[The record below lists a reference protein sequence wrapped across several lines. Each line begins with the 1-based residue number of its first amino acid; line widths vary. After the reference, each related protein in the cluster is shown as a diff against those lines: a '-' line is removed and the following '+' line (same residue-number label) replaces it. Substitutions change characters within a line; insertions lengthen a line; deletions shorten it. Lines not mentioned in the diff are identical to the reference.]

1 MEAIDP
7 RSASRDMVT
16 PTPVM
21 TPITPP
27 NRLVRALSPI
37 TPPLRAP
44 LRFGS
49 PSTGRKF
56 KKRLFSLAGFAKS
69 AVAGGRGRE
78 ELKPLDMH
86 VRGTK
91 KRSSRAVSAM
101 ESDEELVSRSRH
113 LLEAQQCSSRTSH

>member
-16 PTPVM
+16 PTQVM

-44 LRFGS
+44 LRFAS

-56 KKRLFSLAGFAKS
+56 RKRRFSLAGFAKS
-69 AVAGGRGRE
+69 AVAEGRGRE

-86 VRGTK
+86 VRGAK
-91 KRSSRAVSAM
+91 KRSLRAVSAM
-101 ESDEELVSRSRH
+101 ESDEELVSR
-113 LLEAQQCSSRTSH
+113 